1 MNIELTPHLPQT
13 HTKKILKK
21 AANDKDAA
29 CLVVLVDDKK
39 NILAAKHLADYQTRI
54 EQLIEVSHFT
64 GKACETV
71 ADYALAGD
79 KKTAKENPVQLLLVG
94 VGCQN
99 KLNQTVLQK
108 IAQTIYKSTQKRVT
122 SITVALGDAL
132 EADEFG
138 QFALNLL
145 AASYRFEKYK
155 SEQSTPVLTD
165 IYLLADHALQAN
177 LDFAESVF
185 AGQSLTRDVANEP
198 GNICFPAFMAEQAQ
212 ALAKNYP
219 DLLKVTVLGE
229 AEMAALG
236 MGCFLSVSQGSTK
249 EGQLVIMEY
258 QGKSKFSADTSA
270 PFAKTDTK
278 SNTKATTN
286 AAKVT
291 SGLKAITDKL
301 PLKGAGKKADTANNT
316 DTNTVNADAPIVL
329 VGKGVTFDSGGISI
343 KPGAAMD
350 EMKFDM
356 GGAASVLGTIKA
368 LCESRLPINV
378 VGALACAENMPSGDA
393 TRPGDIVKAMNGK
406 SVEILNTDAEGRLVL
421 CDTLCYVQRYNPAA
435 IIDVATLTG
444 ACVVALG
451 HVRSA
456 VFSNDEDVLFA
467 LENASAQSGDL
478 IWHMP
483 LDDAYQPQID
493 SPIADI
499 QNIGG
504 KAAGAV
510 TAACF
515 LARFIEDGQAWAHL
529 DIAGTAWNSGADKA
543 ATGRP
548 VPLFMQ
554 YLKNSANMG

>member
-1 MNIELTPHLPQT
+1 MNIKLSQHLPKT
-13 HTKKILKK
+13 HTQKILKK
-21 AANDKDAA
+21 EAKSKDDA

-39 NILAAKHLADYQTRI
+39 NILAESVLTEYTARI
-54 EQLIEVSHFT
+54 EQLIEVSHFKGT
-64 GKACETV
+64 TCETV

-79 KKTAKENPVQLLLVG
+79 KKTTKQNPVQLLLVG
-94 VGCQN
+94 VGN
-99 KLNQTVLQK
+99 TDKFNNTVLQK
-108 IAQTIYKSTQKRVT
+108 IANTIYSSTQKRVS

-132 EADEFG
+132 EENHFG

-145 AASYRFEKYK
+145 AASYRFDKYK
-155 SEQSTPVLTD
+155 SEQASPVLTD
-165 IYLLADHALQAN
+165 VYLLADESLQPALA
-177 LDFAESVF
+177 FAQSVF

-198 GNICFPAFMAEQAQ
+198 GNICFPAYMAEQAQ
-212 ALAKNYP
+212 ELAKTYP
-219 DLLKVTVLGE
+219 DLLTVKVLGE
-229 AEMAALG
+229 DEMSALG
-236 MGCFLSVSQGSTK
+236 MHCFLAVAQGSTK
-249 EGQLVIMEY
+249 EGKLVLMEY
-258 QGKSKFSADTSA
+258 RGKSEFSSNAGTTEQTTS
-270 PFAKTDTK
+270 
-278 SNTKATTN
+278 N
-286 AAKVT
+286 AKV
-291 SGLKAITDKL
+291 SGLKALADKL
-301 PLKGAGKKADTANNT
+301 PTKKSAKNASKNSNDDAQAAD
-316 DTNTVNADAPIVL
+316 DDAPIVL

-356 GGAASVLGTIKA
+356 GGSASVLGTIKA
-368 LCESRLPINV
+368 LCEARLPINV

-421 CDTLCYVQRYNPAA
+421 ADTLCYVQRYHPKA

-456 VFSNDEDVLFA
+456 VFSNDEDVLFD
-467 LENASAQSGDL
+467 LENASNLSGDL

-483 LDDAYQPQID
+483 LDDEYQAQLD
-493 SPIADI
+493 SPIADM

-504 KAAGAV
+504 KGAGAV

-515 LARFIEDGQAWAHL
+515 LSRFIEEGQAWAHL
-529 DIAGTAWNSGADKA
+529 DIAGTAWNSGKDKA

-554 YLKNSANMG
+554 YLKNSAEMA

>member
-1 MNIELTPHLPQT
+1 MNIKLTQTLPKT
-13 HTKKILKK
+13 HTQKILKK
-21 AANDKDAA
+21 EAKSKDAA
-29 CLVVLVDDKK
+29 CLVVLIDDKK
-39 NILAAKHLADYQTRI
+39 SILAEAQLSDYQSRI
-54 EQLIEVSHFT
+54 AQLMEVSHFN

-79 KKTAKENPVQLLLVG
+79 KKTTKENPVQLLLVG
-94 VGCQN
+94 VGN
-99 KLNQTVLQK
+99 LDKLGHSVLQK
-108 IAQTIYKSTQKRVT
+108 IANTIYQSTQKRVD

-132 EADEFG
+132 EENHFS

-145 AASYRFEKYK
+145 AASYRFDKYK
-155 SEQSTPVLTD
+155 SEQNTPVLTD
-165 IYLLADHALQAN
+165 IYLLADESLEAALT
-177 LDFAESVF
+177 FAEAVF

-198 GNICFPAFMAEQAQ
+198 GNICFPAYMAEQAE
-212 ALAKNYP
+212 ALAKAYP

-229 AEMAALG
+229 DEMSALG
-236 MGCFLSVSQGSTK
+236 MNCFLAVAQGSAK
-249 EGQLVIMEY
+249 EGKLVLLEY
-258 QGKSKFSADTSA
+258 RGKSNFSAKAGASKIA
-270 PFAKTDTK
+270 NSGAKVTGGLKALADK
-278 SNTKATTN
+278 LPTKATS
-286 AAKVT
+286 KK
-291 SGLKAITDKL
+291 SDKNSDV
-301 PLKGAGKKADTANNT
+301 K
-316 DTNTVNADAPIVL
+316 TVNDDAPIVL

-356 GGAASVLGTIKA
+356 GGSASVLGTIKA
-368 LCESRLPINV
+368 LCEARLPINV

-421 CDTLCYVQRYNPAA
+421 ADTLCYVQRYNPKA

-456 VFSNDEDVLFA
+456 VFSNDEDVLFE
-467 LENASAQSGDL
+467 LENASHLSGDL

-483 LDDAYQPQID
+483 LDDEYQAQLD
-493 SPIADI
+493 SPIADM

-504 KAAGAV
+504 KGGGAI

-515 LARFIEDGQAWAHL
+515 LSRFVEEGQAWAHL
-529 DIAGTAWNSGADKA
+529 DIAGTAWNSGKDKA

-554 YLKNSANMG
+554 YLKNSANNA

>member
-1 MNIELTPHLPQT
+1 MNIKLTQTLPKT
-13 HTKKILKK
+13 HTQKILKK
-21 AANDKDAA
+21 EAKSKDAA
-29 CLVVLVDDKK
+29 CLVVLIDDKK
-39 NILAAKHLADYQTRI
+39 NILAEAQLSDYQSRI
-54 EQLIEVSHFT
+54 AQLMEVSHFN

-79 KKTAKENPVQLLLVG
+79 KKTTKENPVQLLLVG
-94 VGCQN
+94 VGN
-99 KLNQTVLQK
+99 LDKLGHSVLQK
-108 IAQTIYKSTQKRVT
+108 IANTIYQSTQKRVD

-132 EADEFG
+132 EENHFS

-145 AASYRFEKYK
+145 AASYRFDKYK

-165 IYLLADHALQAN
+165 IYLLADELLEAALT
-177 LDFAESVF
+177 FAEAVF

-198 GNICFPAFMAEQAQ
+198 GNICFPAYMAEQAE
-212 ALAKNYP
+212 ALAKAYP

-229 AEMAALG
+229 DEMSALG
-236 MGCFLSVSQGSTK
+236 MNCFLAVAQGSAK
-249 EGQLVIMEY
+249 EGKLVLLEY
-258 QGKSKFSADTSA
+258 RGKSNFSAKVGASKIA
-270 PFAKTDTK
+270 N
-278 SNTKATTN
+278 SG
-286 AAKVT
+286 AKVT
-291 SGLKAITDKL
+291 GGLKALADKL
-301 PLKGAGKKADTANNT
+301 PTKAASKKSDKNS
-316 DTNTVNADAPIVL
+316 DVKTVNDDAPIVL

-356 GGAASVLGTIKA
+356 GGSASVLGTIKA
-368 LCESRLPINV
+368 LCEARLPINV

-421 CDTLCYVQRYNPAA
+421 ADTLCYVQRYQPKA

-456 VFSNDEDVLFA
+456 VFSNDEDVLFE
-467 LENASAQSGDL
+467 LENASHLSGDL

-483 LDDAYQPQID
+483 LDDEYQTQLD
-493 SPIADI
+493 SPIADM

-504 KAAGAV
+504 KGGGAI

-515 LARFIEDGQAWAHL
+515 LSRFVEEGQAWAHL
-529 DIAGTAWNSGADKA
+529 DIAGTAWNSGKDKA

-554 YLKNSANMG
+554 YLKNSANNA

>member
-1 MNIELTPHLPQT
+1 MNIKLTQTLPKT
-13 HTKKILKK
+13 HTQKILKK
-21 AANDKDAA
+21 EAKSKDAA
-29 CLVVLVDDKK
+29 CLVVLIDDKK
-39 NILAAKHLADYQTRI
+39 NILAEAQLSDYQSRI
-54 EQLIEVSHFT
+54 EQLIEVSHFN

-79 KKTAKENPVQLLLVG
+79 KKTTKQNPVQLLLVG
-94 VGCQN
+94 VGN
-99 KLNQTVLQK
+99 LDKLGHSGLQK
-108 IAQTIYKSTQKRVT
+108 IANTIYQSTQKRVD

-132 EADEFG
+132 EENHFS

-145 AASYRFEKYK
+145 AASYRFDKYK

-165 IYLLADHALQAN
+165 IYLLADKSLEAALT
-177 LDFAESVF
+177 FAEAVF

-198 GNICFPAFMAEQAQ
+198 GNICFPAYMAEQAE
-212 ALAKNYP
+212 ALAKAYP

-229 AEMAALG
+229 DEMSALG
-236 MGCFLSVSQGSTK
+236 MNCFLAVAQGSAK
-249 EGQLVIMEY
+249 EGKLVLLEY
-258 QGKSKFSADTSA
+258 RGKSNFSA
-270 PFAKTDTK
+270 
-278 SNTKATTN
+278 KAGASKIAN
-286 AAKVT
+286 SGAKVT
-291 SGLKAITDKL
+291 GGLKALADKL
-301 PLKGAGKKADTANNT
+301 PTKAGSKKSDKNS
-316 DTNTVNADAPIVL
+316 DVKTVNNDAPIVL

-356 GGAASVLGTIKA
+356 GGSASVLGTIKA
-368 LCESRLPINV
+368 LCEARLPINV
-378 VGALACAENMPSGDA
+378 VGALACAENMPSGEA

-421 CDTLCYVQRYNPAA
+421 ADTLCYVQRYNPKA

-456 VFSNDEDVLFA
+456 VFSNDEDVLFE
-467 LENASAQSGDL
+467 LENASHLSGDL

-483 LDDAYQPQID
+483 LDDEYQTQLD
-493 SPIADI
+493 SPIADM

-504 KAAGAV
+504 KGGGAI

-515 LARFIEDGQAWAHL
+515 LSRFVEEGQAWAHL
-529 DIAGTAWNSGADKA
+529 DIAGTAWNSGQDKA

-554 YLKNSANMG
+554 YLKNSANNA

>member
-1 MNIELTPHLPQT
+1 MNIKLTQQLPKT
-13 HTKKILKK
+13 HTQKILKK
-21 AANDKDAA
+21 EAKDKDSA

-39 NILAAKHLADYQTRI
+39 NILAQSALTDYQERI
-54 EQLIEVSHFT
+54 EQLIDVSHFT

-71 ADYALAGD
+71 ADYALATD
-79 KKTAKENPVQLLLVG
+79 KKTAKQNPIQLLLVG
-94 VGCQN
+94 VGTIA
-99 KLNQTVLQK
+99 KLNNATLQK
-108 IAQTIYKSTQKRVT
+108 IAKTIYGATNKRVS
-122 SITVALGDAL
+122 SITVALEDSL
-132 EADEFG
+132 EENEFG
-138 QFALNLL
+138 QLTLNLL
-145 AASYRFEKYK
+145 AATYRFNKYK
-155 SEQSTPVLTD
+155 SEKTTPVLTD
-165 IYLLADHALQAN
+165 IYLLADDSLQPA
-177 LDFAESVF
+177 LDFAQSVF

-198 GNICFPAFMAEQAQ
+198 GNICFPAYMAEQAQ
-212 ALAKNYP
+212 ELAKAHS
-219 DLLKVTVLGE
+219 DVLKVTVLGE
-229 AEMAALG
+229 KELAALG
-236 MGCFLSVSQGSTK
+236 MNCFLSVSQGSVK

-258 QGKSKFSADTSA
+258 QGKSPFSAKRLS
-270 PFAKTDTK
+270 
-278 SNTKATTN
+278 
-286 AAKVT
+286 AAKVANSAAKMT
-291 SGLKAITDKL
+291 DGLKAIADKL
-301 PLKGAGKKADTANNT
+301 PLKGAGKKAKAIDQAAQ
-316 DTNTVNADAPIVL
+316 TVNNDAPIVL

-356 GGAASVLGTIKA
+356 GGAASVLGTLKA

-378 VGALACAENMPSGDA
+378 VGALACAENMPSGEA
-393 TRPGDIVKAMNGK
+393 TRPGDIIKAMNGK

-421 CDTLCYVQRYNPAA
+421 CDTLCYVQQYYQPQA

-467 LENASAQSGDL
+467 LENASNQSGDL

-483 LDDAYQPQID
+483 LDDEYQSLID

-504 KAAGAV
+504 KGAGAV

-515 LARFIEDGQAWAHL
+515 LSRFIEEGQAWAHL
-529 DIAGTAWNSGADKA
+529 DIAGTAWISGSDKA

-554 YLKNSANMG
+554 YLKNASVA

>member
-1 MNIELTPHLPQT
+1 MNIKLTQTLPKT
-13 HTKKILKK
+13 HTQKILKK
-21 AANDKDAA
+21 EAKSKDAA
-29 CLVVLVDDKK
+29 CLVVLIDDKK
-39 NILAAKHLADYQTRI
+39 NILAEAQLSDYQSRI
-54 EQLIEVSHFT
+54 AQLMEVSHFN

-79 KKTAKENPVQLLLVG
+79 KKTTKENPVQLLLVG
-94 VGCQN
+94 VGN
-99 KLNQTVLQK
+99 LDKLGHSVLQK
-108 IAQTIYKSTQKRVT
+108 IANTIYQSTQKRVD

-132 EADEFG
+132 EENHFS

-145 AASYRFEKYK
+145 AASYRFDKYK

-165 IYLLADHALQAN
+165 IYLLADESLEAALT
-177 LDFAESVF
+177 FAEAVF

-198 GNICFPAFMAEQAQ
+198 GNICFPAYMAEQAE
-212 ALAKNYP
+212 ALAKAYP

-229 AEMAALG
+229 DEMSALG
-236 MGCFLSVSQGSTK
+236 MNCFLAVAQGSAK
-249 EGQLVIMEY
+249 EGKLVLLEY
-258 QGKSKFSADTSA
+258 RGKSNFSAKDSA
-270 PFAKTDTK
+270 SKIAN
-278 SNTKATTN
+278 SG
-286 AAKVT
+286 AKVT
-291 SGLKAITDKL
+291 GGLKALADKL
-301 PLKGAGKKADTANNT
+301 PTKAASKKSDKNSDAK
-316 DTNTVNADAPIVL
+316 TVNDDAPIVL

-356 GGAASVLGTIKA
+356 GGSASVLGTIKA
-368 LCESRLPINV
+368 LCEARLPINV

-421 CDTLCYVQRYNPAA
+421 ADTLCYVQRYQPKA

-456 VFSNDEDVLFA
+456 VFSNDEDVLFE
-467 LENASAQSGDL
+467 LENASHLSGDL

-483 LDDAYQPQID
+483 LDDEYQAQLD
-493 SPIADI
+493 SPIADM
-499 QNIGG
+499 QNIGSKG
-504 KAAGAV
+504 GGAI

-515 LARFIEDGQAWAHL
+515 LSRFVEEGQAWAHL
-529 DIAGTAWNSGADKA
+529 DIAGTAWNSGQDKA

-554 YLKNSANMG
+554 YLKNSANNA

>member
-1 MNIELTPHLPQT
+1 MNIKLTQQLPKT
-13 HTKKILKK
+13 HTQKILKK
-21 AANDKDAA
+21 EAKDKDSA

-39 NILAAKHLADYQTRI
+39 NILAQSALTDYQERI
-54 EQLIEVSHFT
+54 EQLIDVSHFT

-71 ADYALAGD
+71 ADYALATD
-79 KKTAKENPVQLLLVG
+79 KKTAKQNPIQLLLVG
-94 VGCQN
+94 VGTIA
-99 KLNQTVLQK
+99 KLNNATLQK
-108 IAQTIYKSTQKRVT
+108 IAKTIYGATNKRVS
-122 SITVALGDAL
+122 SITVALEDSL
-132 EADEFG
+132 EENEFG
-138 QFALNLL
+138 QFTLNLL
-145 AASYRFEKYK
+145 AATYRFNKYK
-155 SEQSTPVLTD
+155 SEKTTPVLTD
-165 IYLLADHALQAN
+165 IYLLADDSLQPA
-177 LDFAESVF
+177 LDFAQSVF

-198 GNICFPAFMAEQAQ
+198 GNICFPAYMAEQAQ
-212 ALAKNYP
+212 ELAKAHS
-219 DLLKVTVLGE
+219 DVLKVTVLGGKE
-229 AEMAALG
+229 LAALG
-236 MGCFLSVSQGSTK
+236 MNCFLSVSQGSVK

-258 QGKSKFSADTSA
+258 QGKSPFSAKRLS
-270 PFAKTDTK
+270 
-278 SNTKATTN
+278 
-286 AAKVT
+286 AAKVANSAAKMT
-291 SGLKAITDKL
+291 DGLKAIADKL
-301 PLKGAGKKADTANNT
+301 PLKGAGKKAKAIDQAAQ
-316 DTNTVNADAPIVL
+316 TVNNDAPIVL

-356 GGAASVLGTIKA
+356 GGAASVLGTLKA

-378 VGALACAENMPSGDA
+378 VGALACAENMPSGEA
-393 TRPGDIVKAMNGK
+393 TRPGDIIKAMNGK

-421 CDTLCYVQRYNPAA
+421 CDTLCYVQQYYQPQA

-467 LENASAQSGDL
+467 LENASNQSGDL

-483 LDDAYQPQID
+483 LDDEYQSLLD

-504 KAAGAV
+504 KGAGAV

-515 LARFIEDGQAWAHL
+515 LSRFIEEGQAWAHL
-529 DIAGTAWNSGADKA
+529 DIAGTAWISGSDKA

-554 YLKNSANMG
+554 YLKNASVA

>member
-1 MNIELTPHLPQT
+1 MNIKLTQTLPKT
-13 HTKKILKK
+13 HTQKILKK
-21 AANDKDAA
+21 EAKSKDAA
-29 CLVVLVDDKK
+29 CLVVLIDDKK
-39 NILAAKHLADYQTRI
+39 NILAEAQLSDYQSRI
-54 EQLIEVSHFT
+54 AQLMEVSHFN

-79 KKTAKENPVQLLLVG
+79 KKTTKENPVQLLLVG
-94 VGCQN
+94 VGN
-99 KLNQTVLQK
+99 LDKLGHSVLQK
-108 IAQTIYKSTQKRVT
+108 IANTIYQSTQKRVD

-132 EADEFG
+132 EENHFS

-145 AASYRFEKYK
+145 AASYRFDKYK

-165 IYLLADHALQAN
+165 IYLLADQSLQAA
-177 LDFAESVF
+177 LDFAQAVF

-198 GNICFPAFMAEQAQ
+198 GNICFPAYMAEQAE
-212 ALAKNYP
+212 ALAKAYP

-229 AEMAALG
+229 DEMSALG
-236 MGCFLSVSQGSTK
+236 MNCFLAVAQGSAK
-249 EGQLVIMEY
+249 EGKLVLLEY
-258 QGKSKFSADTSA
+258 RGKSNFSA
-270 PFAKTDTK
+270 
-278 SNTKATTN
+278 KAGASKIAN
-286 AAKVT
+286 SGAKVT
-291 SGLKAITDKL
+291 GGLKALADKL
-301 PLKGAGKKADTANNT
+301 PTKAASKKSDKNS
-316 DTNTVNADAPIVL
+316 DVKTVNDDAPIVL

-356 GGAASVLGTIKA
+356 GGSASVLGTIKA
-368 LCESRLPINV
+368 LCEARLPINV

-421 CDTLCYVQRYNPAA
+421 ADTLCYVQRYNPKA

-456 VFSNDEDVLFA
+456 VFSNDEDVLFE
-467 LENASAQSGDL
+467 LENASHLSGDL

-483 LDDAYQPQID
+483 LDDEYQAQLD
-493 SPIADI
+493 SPIADM

-504 KAAGAV
+504 KGGGAI

-515 LARFIEDGQAWAHL
+515 LSRFVEEGQAWAHL
-529 DIAGTAWNSGADKA
+529 DIAGTAWSSGKDKA

-554 YLKNSANMG
+554 YLKNSANNA

>member
-1 MNIELTPHLPQT
+1 MNIKLSQHLPKT
-13 HTKKILKK
+13 HTQKILKK
-21 AANDKDAA
+21 EAKSKDDA

-39 NILAAKHLADYQTRI
+39 NILAKSVLTEYTTRI
-54 EQLIEVSHFT
+54 EQLIEVSHFKGT
-64 GKACETV
+64 TCETV

-79 KKTAKENPVQLLLVG
+79 KKTTKQNPVQLLLVG
-94 VGCQN
+94 VGN
-99 KLNQTVLQK
+99 TDKFNNTVLQK
-108 IAQTIYKSTQKRVT
+108 IANTIYSSTQKRVS

-132 EADEFG
+132 EENHFG

-145 AASYRFEKYK
+145 AASYRFDKYK
-155 SEQSTPVLTD
+155 SEQATPVLTD
-165 IYLLADHALQAN
+165 VYLLADESLQPALA
-177 LDFAESVF
+177 FAQSVF

-198 GNICFPAFMAEQAQ
+198 GNICFPAYMAEQAQ
-212 ALAKNYP
+212 ELAKTYP
-219 DLLKVTVLGE
+219 DLLTVKVLGE
-229 AEMAALG
+229 DEMSALG
-236 MGCFLSVSQGSTK
+236 MHCFLAVAQGSTK
-249 EGQLVIMEY
+249 EGKLVLMEY
-258 QGKSKFSADTSA
+258 RGKSEFS
-270 PFAKTDTK
+270 
-278 SNTKATTN
+278 SNTGTTAQTTSN
-286 AAKVT
+286 AKV
-291 SGLKAITDKL
+291 SGLKALADKL
-301 PLKGAGKKADTANNT
+301 PTKKSAKNASKNSNDNAQA
-316 DTNTVNADAPIVL
+316 TNDDAPIVL

-356 GGAASVLGTIKA
+356 GGSASVLGTIKA
-368 LCESRLPINV
+368 LCEARLPINV

-421 CDTLCYVQRYNPAA
+421 ADTLCYVQRYQPKA

-456 VFSNDEDVLFA
+456 VFSNDEDVLFD
-467 LENASAQSGDL
+467 LENASNLSGDL

-483 LDDAYQPQID
+483 LDDEYQAQLD
-493 SPIADI
+493 SPIADM

-504 KAAGAV
+504 KGAGAV

-515 LARFIEDGQAWAHL
+515 LSRFIEEGQAWAHL
-529 DIAGTAWNSGADKA
+529 DIAGTAWNSGKDKA

-554 YLKNSANMG
+554 YLKNSVEMA

>member
-1 MNIELTPHLPQT
+1 MNIKLTQTLPKT
-13 HTKKILKK
+13 HTQKILKK
-21 AANDKDAA
+21 EAKSKDAA
-29 CLVVLVDDKK
+29 CLVVLIDDKK
-39 NILAAKHLADYQTRI
+39 NILAEAQLSDYQSRI
-54 EQLIEVSHFT
+54 AQLMEVSHFN

-79 KKTAKENPVQLLLVG
+79 KKTTKENPVQLLLVG
-94 VGCQN
+94 VGN
-99 KLNQTVLQK
+99 LDKLGHSGLQK
-108 IAQTIYKSTQKRVT
+108 IANTIYQSTQKRVN

-132 EADEFG
+132 EENHFS

-145 AASYRFEKYK
+145 AASYRFDKYK

-165 IYLLADHALQAN
+165 IYLLADQSLQAA
-177 LDFAESVF
+177 LDFAQAVF

-198 GNICFPAFMAEQAQ
+198 GNICFPAYMAEQAE
-212 ALAKNYP
+212 ALAKAYP

-229 AEMAALG
+229 DEMSALG
-236 MGCFLSVSQGSTK
+236 MNCFLAVAQGSAK
-249 EGQLVIMEY
+249 EGKLVLLEY
-258 QGKSKFSADTSA
+258 RGKSNFSAKVGASKIA
-270 PFAKTDTK
+270 N
-278 SNTKATTN
+278 SG
-286 AAKVT
+286 AKVT
-291 SGLKAITDKL
+291 GGLKALADKL
-301 PLKGAGKKADTANNT
+301 PTKAASKKSDKNS
-316 DTNTVNADAPIVL
+316 DVKTVNDDAPIVL

-356 GGAASVLGTIKA
+356 GGSASVLGTIKA
-368 LCESRLPINV
+368 LCEARLPINV

-421 CDTLCYVQRYNPAA
+421 ADTLCYVQRYQPKA

-456 VFSNDEDVLFA
+456 VFSNDEDVLFE
-467 LENASAQSGDL
+467 LENASHLSGDL

-483 LDDAYQPQID
+483 LDDEYQAQLD
-493 SPIADI
+493 SPIADM

-504 KAAGAV
+504 KGGGAI

-515 LARFIEDGQAWAHL
+515 LSRFVEEGQAWAHL
-529 DIAGTAWNSGADKA
+529 DIAGTAWNSGKDKA

-554 YLKNSANMG
+554 YLKNSANNA

>member
-1 MNIELTPHLPQT
+1 MNIKLTQTLPKT
-13 HTKKILKK
+13 HTQKILKK
-21 AANDKDAA
+21 EAKSKDAA
-29 CLVVLVDDKK
+29 CLVVLIDDKK
-39 NILAAKHLADYQTRI
+39 SILAEAQLSDYQSRI
-54 EQLIEVSHFT
+54 AQLMEVSHFN

-79 KKTAKENPVQLLLVG
+79 KKTTKENPVQLLLVG
-94 VGCQN
+94 VGN
-99 KLNQTVLQK
+99 LDKLGHSGLQK
-108 IAQTIYKSTQKRVT
+108 IANTIYQSTQKRVN

-132 EADEFG
+132 EENHFS

-145 AASYRFEKYK
+145 AASYRFDKYK

-165 IYLLADHALQAN
+165 IYLLADQSLQAA
-177 LDFAESVF
+177 LDFAQAVF

-198 GNICFPAFMAEQAQ
+198 GNICFPAYMAEQAE
-212 ALAKNYP
+212 ALAKAYP

-229 AEMAALG
+229 DEMSALG
-236 MGCFLSVSQGSTK
+236 MNCFLAVAQGSAK
-249 EGQLVIMEY
+249 EGKLVLLEY
-258 QGKSKFSADTSA
+258 RGKSNFSA
-270 PFAKTDTK
+270 
-278 SNTKATTN
+278 KAGASKIAN
-286 AAKVT
+286 SGAKVT
-291 SGLKAITDKL
+291 GGLKALADKL
-301 PLKGAGKKADTANNT
+301 PTKAASKKSDKNS
-316 DTNTVNADAPIVL
+316 DVKTVNDDAPIVL

-356 GGAASVLGTIKA
+356 GGSASVLGTIKA
-368 LCESRLPINV
+368 LCEARLPINV

-421 CDTLCYVQRYNPAA
+421 ADTLCYVQRYNPKA

-456 VFSNDEDVLFA
+456 VFSNDEDVLFE
-467 LENASAQSGDL
+467 LENASHLSGDL

-483 LDDAYQPQID
+483 LDDEYQAQLD
-493 SPIADI
+493 SPIADM

-504 KAAGAV
+504 KGGGAI

-515 LARFIEDGQAWAHL
+515 LSRFVEEGQAWAHL
-529 DIAGTAWNSGADKA
+529 DIAGTAWNSGKDKA

-554 YLKNSANMG
+554 YLKNSANNA

>member
-1 MNIELTPHLPQT
+1 MNIKLTERLPKT

-21 AANDKDAA
+21 EATDKDSA

-39 NILAAKHLADYQTRI
+39 NILAASALSDYQERI

-79 KKTAKENPVQLLLVG
+79 KKTTKQNPLQLLLVG
-94 VGCQN
+94 VGSVD
-99 KLNQTVLQK
+99 KLNNTVLQK
-108 IAQTIYKSTQKRVT
+108 IAKTIYQSTQKRVT
-122 SITVALGDAL
+122 SITVALDDAL
-132 EADEFG
+132 EENEFG

-145 AASYRFEKYK
+145 AATYRFDKYK
-155 SEQSTPVLTD
+155 SEQTTPVLTE
-165 IYLLADHALQAN
+165 IYLLADKTLQPA

-198 GNICFPAFMAEQAQ
+198 GNICFPAYMAEQAK
-212 ALAKNYP
+212 ALASKYS
-219 DLLKVTVLGE
+219 DVLKVTVLGE
-229 AEMAALG
+229 KEMEALG
-236 MGCFLSVSQGSTK
+236 MGCFLAVSQGSVK

-258 QGKSKFSADTSA
+258 QGQSKFSAKAGTKKVTTS
-270 PFAKTDTK
+270 
-278 SNTKATTN
+278 STKAS
-286 AAKVT
+286 
-291 SGLKAITDKL
+291 SGLKALTDKL
-301 PLKGAGKKADTANNT
+301 PLTGSSKKVDKNAQ
-316 DTNTVNADAPIVL
+316 TVSDDAPIVL

-356 GGAASVLGTIKA
+356 GGSAAVLGTIKA
-368 LCESRLPINV
+368 LCEARLPINV

-406 SVEILNTDAEGRLVL
+406 SVEVLNTDAEGRLVL
-421 CDTLCYVQRYNPAA
+421 CDTLCYVQQHYQPKA

-467 LENASAQSGDL
+467 LENASNQSGDL
-478 IWHMP
+478 VWHMP
-483 LDDAYQPQID
+483 MDDAYQSQLD
-493 SPIADI
+493 SPIADM

-504 KAAGAV
+504 KSAGAV

-515 LARFIEDGQAWAHL
+515 LSRFVEDGQAWAHL
-529 DIAGTAWNSGADKA
+529 DIAGTAWNSGSDKA

-554 YLKNSANMG
+554 YLKNSIDAA

>member
-1 MNIELTPHLPQT
+1 MNIKLTQTLPKT
-13 HTKKILKK
+13 HTQKILKK
-21 AANDKDAA
+21 EAKSKDAA
-29 CLVVLVDDKK
+29 CLVVLIDDKK
-39 NILAAKHLADYQTRI
+39 NILAEAQLSDYQSRI
-54 EQLIEVSHFT
+54 AQLMEVSHFN

-79 KKTAKENPVQLLLVG
+79 KKTTKENPVQLLLVG
-94 VGCQN
+94 VGN
-99 KLNQTVLQK
+99 LDKLGHSVLQK
-108 IAQTIYKSTQKRVT
+108 IANTIYQSTQKRVD

-132 EADEFG
+132 EENHFS

-145 AASYRFEKYK
+145 AASYRFDKYK

-165 IYLLADHALQAN
+165 IYLLADESLEAALTFAQA
-177 LDFAESVF
+177 VF

-198 GNICFPAFMAEQAQ
+198 GNICFPAYMAEQAE
-212 ALAKNYP
+212 ALAKAYP

-229 AEMAALG
+229 DEMSALG
-236 MGCFLSVSQGSTK
+236 MNCFLAVAQGSAK
-249 EGQLVIMEY
+249 EGKLVLLEY
-258 QGKSKFSADTSA
+258 RGKSNFSAKVGASKIA
-270 PFAKTDTK
+270 NSGAKVTGGLKALADK
-278 SNTKATTN
+278 LPTKATS
-286 AAKVT
+286 KK
-291 SGLKAITDKL
+291 SDKNSDV
-301 PLKGAGKKADTANNT
+301 K
-316 DTNTVNADAPIVL
+316 TVNDDAPIVL

-356 GGAASVLGTIKA
+356 GGSASVLGTIKA
-368 LCESRLPINV
+368 LCEARLPINV

-421 CDTLCYVQRYNPAA
+421 ADTLCYVQRYQPKA

-456 VFSNDEDVLFA
+456 VFSNDEDVLFE
-467 LENASAQSGDL
+467 LENASHLSGDL

-483 LDDAYQPQID
+483 LDDEYQAQLD
-493 SPIADI
+493 SPIADM

-504 KAAGAV
+504 KGGGAI

-515 LARFIEDGQAWAHL
+515 LSRFVEEGQAWAHL
-529 DIAGTAWNSGADKA
+529 DIAGTAWNSGKDKA

-554 YLKNSANMG
+554 YLKNSANNA

>member
-1 MNIELTPHLPQT
+1 MNIKLTQTLPKT
-13 HTKKILKK
+13 HTQKILKK
-21 AANDKDAA
+21 EAKSKDAA
-29 CLVVLVDDKK
+29 CLVVLIDDKK
-39 NILAAKHLADYQTRI
+39 SILAEAQLSDYQSRI
-54 EQLIEVSHFT
+54 AQLMEVSHFN

-79 KKTAKENPVQLLLVG
+79 KKTTKENPVQLLLVG
-94 VGCQN
+94 VGN
-99 KLNQTVLQK
+99 LDKLGHSGLQK
-108 IAQTIYKSTQKRVT
+108 IANTIYQSTQKRVD

-132 EADEFG
+132 EENHFS

-145 AASYRFEKYK
+145 AASYRFDKYK
-155 SEQSTPVLTD
+155 SEQNTPVLTD
-165 IYLLADHALQAN
+165 IYLLADESLEAALT
-177 LDFAESVF
+177 FAEAVF

-198 GNICFPAFMAEQAQ
+198 GNICFPAYMAEQAE
-212 ALAKNYP
+212 ALAKAYP

-229 AEMAALG
+229 DEMSALG
-236 MGCFLSVSQGSTK
+236 MNCFLAVAQGSAK
-249 EGQLVIMEY
+249 EGKLVLLEY
-258 QGKSKFSADTSA
+258 RGKSNFSA
-270 PFAKTDTK
+270 
-278 SNTKATTN
+278 KAGASKIAN
-286 AAKVT
+286 SGAKVT
-291 SGLKAITDKL
+291 GGLKALADKL
-301 PLKGAGKKADTANNT
+301 PTKAASKKSDKNS
-316 DTNTVNADAPIVL
+316 DVKTVNDDAPIVL

-356 GGAASVLGTIKA
+356 GGSASVLGTIKA
-368 LCESRLPINV
+368 LCEARLPINV

-421 CDTLCYVQRYNPAA
+421 ADTLCYVQRYNPKA

-456 VFSNDEDVLFA
+456 VFSNDEDVLFE
-467 LENASAQSGDL
+467 LENASHLSGDL

-483 LDDAYQPQID
+483 LDDEYQTQLD
-493 SPIADI
+493 SPIADM

-504 KAAGAV
+504 KGGGAI

-515 LARFIEDGQAWAHL
+515 LSRFVEEGQAWAHL
-529 DIAGTAWNSGADKA
+529 DIAGTAWNSGKDKA

-554 YLKNSANMG
+554 YLKNSANNA

>member
-1 MNIELTPHLPQT
+1 MNIKLSQHLPKT
-13 HTKKILKK
+13 HTQKILKK
-21 AANDKDAA
+21 EAKSKDEA

-39 NILAAKHLADYQTRI
+39 NILAESVLADYSARI
-54 EQLIEVSHFT
+54 EQLIEVSHFN
-64 GKACETV
+64 GKVGETV
-71 ADYALAGD
+71 IDYALAGD
-79 KKTAKENPVQLLLVG
+79 KKTTKQNPVQLLLVG
-94 VGCQN
+94 VGN
-99 KLNQTVLQK
+99 VDKLNNTILQK
-108 IAQTIYKSTQKRVT
+108 ITKTIYSSTQKRVA

-132 EADEFG
+132 EENQFG

-145 AASYRFEKYK
+145 AATYRFDKYK
-155 SEQSTPVLTD
+155 SEKNIPELTD
-165 IYLLADHALQAN
+165 IYLVADESLQPA
-177 LDFAESVF
+177 LDFAQSVF

-198 GNICFPAFMAEQAQ
+198 GNICFPAYMAEQAE
-212 ALAKNYP
+212 ALAKTYP

-229 AEMAALG
+229 EEMSALG
-236 MGCFLSVSQGSTK
+236 MGCFLAVAQGSAK
-249 EGQLVIMEY
+249 EGKLVIMEY
-258 QGKSKFSADTSA
+258 YGKSKFSANTG
-270 PFAKTDTK
+270 K
-278 SNTKATTN
+278 STLSS
-286 AAKVT
+286 AKVT
-291 SGLKAITDKL
+291 GGLKALADKL
-301 PLKGAGKKADTANNT
+301 PTKAANKKAAKNNDDMQAAN
-316 DTNTVNADAPIVL
+316 DDAPIVL

-356 GGAASVLGTIKA
+356 GGSASVLGTIKA
-368 LCESRLPINV
+368 LCEARLPINV

-421 CDTLCYVQRYNPAA
+421 ADTLCYVQRYQPKA

-456 VFSNDEDVLFA
+456 VFSNDEDVLFD
-467 LENASAQSGDL
+467 LENASNLSGDL

-483 LDDAYQPQID
+483 LDDEYQSLID
-493 SPIADI
+493 SPIADM

-504 KAAGAV
+504 KGAGAV

-515 LARFIEDGQAWAHL
+515 LSRFVEEGQAWAHL
-529 DIAGTAWNSGADKA
+529 DIAGTAWNSGKDKA

-554 YLKNSANMG
+554 YLKNSANMV

>member
-1 MNIELTPHLPQT
+1 MNINLTQQLPAT
-13 HTKKILKK
+13 HTQKILKK
-21 AANDKDAA
+21 EANNKDAA
-29 CLVVLVDDKK
+29 CLVVLVDDNK
-39 NILAAKHLADYQTRI
+39 NILAATALTEYQARI

-79 KKTAKENPVQLLLVG
+79 KKTTKQNPVQLLLVG
-94 VGCQN
+94 VGN
-99 KLNQTVLQK
+99 LDKLNHATLQK
-108 IAQTIYKSTQKRVT
+108 IATTIYQSTQKRIT
-122 SITVALGDAL
+122 SITIAVGDTL
-132 EADEFG
+132 EEDEFC

-155 SEQSTPVLTD
+155 SVQATPVLTD
-165 IYLLADHALQAN
+165 IYLLADAALQSN
-177 LDFAESVF
+177 LEFAQSVF

-198 GNICFPAFMAEQAQ
+198 GNICFPAYMAEQAQ
-212 ALAKNYP
+212 ALAKTYP

-229 AEMAALG
+229 KEMATLG

-249 EGQLVIMEY
+249 EGQLVILEY
-258 QGKSKFSADTSA
+258 HGKSTFSATVGTQAEKQSGVQ
-270 PFAKTDTK
+270 KTTQ
-278 SNTKATTN
+278 

-301 PLKGAGKKADTANNT
+301 PLKGTGKKSVNSNDADVQVAQDN
-316 DTNTVNADAPIVL
+316 APIVL

-356 GGAASVLGTIKA
+356 GGAASVLGTMKA
-368 LCESRLPINV
+368 LCASRLPVNV

-421 CDTLCYVQRYNPAA
+421 ADTLCYVQRYQPKA

-529 DIAGTAWNSGADKA
+529 DIAGTAWVSGADKA

-554 YLKNSANMG
+554 YLKNSANMA

>member
-1 MNIELTPHLPQT
+1 MNIKLTQHLPKT
-13 HTKKILKK
+13 HTQKILKK
-21 AANDKDAA
+21 EAKNKDEA

-39 NILAAKHLADYQTRI
+39 NILAESALSDYQARI
-54 EQLIEVSHFT
+54 EQLIEVSHFK

-79 KKTAKENPVQLLLVG
+79 KKTTKQNPVQLLLVG
-94 VGCQN
+94 VGCCD
-99 KLNQTVLQK
+99 KLNNTVLQK
-108 IAQTIYKSTQKRVT
+108 IANTIYQSTQKRVA
-122 SITVALGDAL
+122 SITVALGDTL
-132 EADEFG
+132 EEKQFG
-138 QFALNLL
+138 QFSLNLL
-145 AASYRFEKYK
+145 AASYRFDKYK
-155 SEQSTPVLTD
+155 SEQTTPVLTD
-165 IYLLADHALQAN
+165 IYLLADKSLQPA
-177 LDFAESVF
+177 LDFAQSVF
-185 AGQSLTRDVANEP
+185 IGQNLTRDVANEP
-198 GNICFPAFMAEQAQ
+198 GNICFPAYMAEQAQ
-212 ALAKNYP
+212 DLAKAYP

-229 AEMAALG
+229 EEMSALG
-236 MGCFLSVSQGSTK
+236 MGCFLAVSQGSTK
-249 EGQLVIMEY
+249 EGQLVLLEY
-258 QGKSKFSADTSA
+258 QGKSKFSAQA
-270 PFAKTDTK
+270 ANK
-278 SNTKATTN
+278 TTN
-286 AAKVT
+286 SSAKAS
-291 SGLKAITDKL
+291 SGLKVLTDKL
-301 PLKGAGKKADTANNT
+301 PSKKSAK
-316 DTNTVNADAPIVL
+316 NAAKNSDDNAQISNDDAPIVL

-356 GGAASVLGTIKA
+356 GGSAAVLGTIKA
-368 LCESRLPINV
+368 LCEARLPINV

-421 CDTLCYVQRYNPAA
+421 ADTLCYIQRYQPKA

-456 VFSNDEDVLFA
+456 VFSNDEDVLFE
-467 LENASAQSGDL
+467 LENASEQSGDL

-483 LDDAYQPQID
+483 MDDAYQSLLD
-493 SPIADI
+493 SPIADM

-504 KAAGAV
+504 KGAGAV

-515 LARFIEDGQAWAHL
+515 LSRFVEDGQAWAHL
-529 DIAGTAWNSGADKA
+529 DIAGTAWNSGKEKA

-554 YLKNSANMG
+554 YLKNCADMA

>member
-1 MNIELTPHLPQT
+1 MNIKLSQHLPKT
-13 HTKKILKK
+13 HTQKILKK
-21 AANDKDAA
+21 EAKSKDDA

-39 NILAAKHLADYQTRI
+39 NILAESVLTEYTTRI
-54 EQLIEVSHFT
+54 EQLIEVSHFKGT
-64 GKACETV
+64 TCETV

-79 KKTAKENPVQLLLVG
+79 KKTTKQNPVQLLLVG
-94 VGCQN
+94 VGN
-99 KLNQTVLQK
+99 TDKFNNTVLQK
-108 IAQTIYKSTQKRVT
+108 IANTIYSSTQKRVS

-132 EADEFG
+132 EENHFG
-138 QFALNLL
+138 QFSLNLL
-145 AASYRFEKYK
+145 AASYRFDKYK
-155 SEQSTPVLTD
+155 SEQASPVLTD
-165 IYLLADHALQAN
+165 IYLLADESLQPALA
-177 LDFAESVF
+177 FAQSVF

-198 GNICFPAFMAEQAQ
+198 GNICFPAYMAEQAQ
-212 ALAKNYP
+212 ELAKTYP
-219 DLLKVTVLGE
+219 DLLTVKVLGE
-229 AEMAALG
+229 DEMSALG
-236 MGCFLSVSQGSTK
+236 MHCFLAVAQGSTK
-249 EGQLVIMEY
+249 EGKLVLMEY
-258 QGKSKFSADTSA
+258 RGKSEFSSNAGTTEQTTS
-270 PFAKTDTK
+270 
-278 SNTKATTN
+278 N
-286 AAKVT
+286 AKV
-291 SGLKAITDKL
+291 SGLKALADKL
-301 PLKGAGKKADTANNT
+301 PTKKSAKNASKNSNDNAQA
-316 DTNTVNADAPIVL
+316 TNDDAPIVL

-356 GGAASVLGTIKA
+356 GGSASVLGTIKA
-368 LCESRLPINV
+368 LCEARLPINV

-421 CDTLCYVQRYNPAA
+421 ADTLCYVQRYQPKA

-456 VFSNDEDVLFA
+456 VFSNDEDVLFD
-467 LENASAQSGDL
+467 LENASNLSGDL

-483 LDDAYQPQID
+483 LDDEYQAQLD
-493 SPIADI
+493 SPIADM

-504 KAAGAV
+504 KGAGAV

-515 LARFIEDGQAWAHL
+515 LSRFIEEGQAWAHL
-529 DIAGTAWNSGADKA
+529 DIAGTAWNSGKDKA

-554 YLKNSANMG
+554 YLKNSAEMA

>member
-1 MNIELTPHLPQT
+1 MNIKLSQHLPKT
-13 HTKKILKK
+13 HTQKILKK
-21 AANDKDAA
+21 EAKSKDDA

-39 NILAAKHLADYQTRI
+39 NILAESVLTEYTTRI
-54 EQLIEVSHFT
+54 EQLIEVSHFKGT
-64 GKACETV
+64 TCETV

-79 KKTAKENPVQLLLVG
+79 KKTTKQNPVQLLLVG
-94 VGCQN
+94 VGN
-99 KLNQTVLQK
+99 TDKFNNTVLQK
-108 IAQTIYKSTQKRVT
+108 IANTIYSSTQKRVS

-132 EADEFG
+132 EENHFG

-145 AASYRFEKYK
+145 AASYRFDKYK
-155 SEQSTPVLTD
+155 SEQATPVLTD
-165 IYLLADHALQAN
+165 VYLLADESLQPALA
-177 LDFAESVF
+177 FAQSVF
-185 AGQSLTRDVANEP
+185 AGQSITRDVANEP
-198 GNICFPAFMAEQAQ
+198 GNICFPAYMAEQAQ
-212 ALAKNYP
+212 ELAKTYP
-219 DLLKVTVLGE
+219 DLLTVKVLGE
-229 AEMAALG
+229 DEMSALG
-236 MGCFLSVSQGSTK
+236 MHCFLAVAQGSTK
-249 EGQLVIMEY
+249 EGKLVLMEY
-258 QGKSKFSADTSA
+258 RGKSEFSSDAGTTEQTTS
-270 PFAKTDTK
+270 
-278 SNTKATTN
+278 N
-286 AAKVT
+286 AKV
-291 SGLKAITDKL
+291 SGLKALADKL
-301 PLKGAGKKADTANNT
+301 PTKKSAKNASKNSNDNAPAAN
-316 DTNTVNADAPIVL
+316 DDAPIVL

-356 GGAASVLGTIKA
+356 GGSASVLGTIKA
-368 LCESRLPINV
+368 LCEARLPINV

-421 CDTLCYVQRYNPAA
+421 ADTLCYVQRYQPKA

-456 VFSNDEDVLFA
+456 VFSNDEDVLFD
-467 LENASAQSGDL
+467 LENASNLSGDL

-483 LDDAYQPQID
+483 LDDEYQAQID
-493 SPIADI
+493 SPIADM

-504 KAAGAV
+504 KGAGAV

-515 LARFIEDGQAWAHL
+515 LSRFIEEGQAWAHL
-529 DIAGTAWNSGADKA
+529 DIAGTAWNSGKDKA

-554 YLKNSANMG
+554 YLKNSAEMA

>member
-1 MNIELTPHLPQT
+1 MNIKLTQTLPKT
-13 HTKKILKK
+13 HTQKILKK
-21 AANDKDAA
+21 EAKSKDAA
-29 CLVVLVDDKK
+29 CLVVLIDDKK
-39 NILAAKHLADYQTRI
+39 NILAEAQLSDYQSRI
-54 EQLIEVSHFT
+54 AQLMEVSHFN

-79 KKTAKENPVQLLLVG
+79 KKTTKENPVQLLLVG
-94 VGCQN
+94 VGN
-99 KLNQTVLQK
+99 LDKLGHSVLQK
-108 IAQTIYKSTQKRVT
+108 IANTIYQSTQKRVD

-132 EADEFG
+132 EENHFS

-145 AASYRFEKYK
+145 AASYRFDKYK

-165 IYLLADHALQAN
+165 IYLLADHSLQAA
-177 LDFAESVF
+177 LDFAQAVF

-198 GNICFPAFMAEQAQ
+198 GNICFPAYMAEQAE
-212 ALAKNYP
+212 ALAKAYP
-219 DLLKVTVLGE
+219 DLLKITVLGE
-229 AEMAALG
+229 DEMSALG
-236 MGCFLSVSQGSTK
+236 MNCFLAVAQGSAK
-249 EGQLVIMEY
+249 EGKLVLLEY
-258 QGKSKFSADTSA
+258 RGKSNFSAKVGASKIA
-270 PFAKTDTK
+270 N
-278 SNTKATTN
+278 SG
-286 AAKVT
+286 AKVT
-291 SGLKAITDKL
+291 GGLKALADKL
-301 PLKGAGKKADTANNT
+301 PTKAASKKSDKNSEAK
-316 DTNTVNADAPIVL
+316 TVNDDAPIVL

-356 GGAASVLGTIKA
+356 GGSASVLGTIKA
-368 LCESRLPINV
+368 LCEARLPINV

-421 CDTLCYVQRYNPAA
+421 ADTLCYVQRYQPKA

-456 VFSNDEDVLFA
+456 VFSNDEDVLFE
-467 LENASAQSGDL
+467 LENASHLSGDL

-483 LDDAYQPQID
+483 LDDEYQAQLD
-493 SPIADI
+493 SPIADM

-504 KAAGAV
+504 KGGGAI

-515 LARFIEDGQAWAHL
+515 LSRFVEEGQAWAHL
-529 DIAGTAWNSGADKA
+529 DIAGTAWNSGKDKA

-554 YLKNSANMG
+554 YLKNSANNA

>member
-1 MNIELTPHLPQT
+1 MNIKLTTQLPKT
-13 HTKKILKK
+13 HTQKILKK
-21 AANDKDAA
+21 EAKDKDFA
-29 CLVVLVDDKK
+29 CLVVLVDDQK
-39 NILAAKHLADYQTRI
+39 NILAESALTEYSARI

-79 KKTAKENPVQLLLVG
+79 KKTTKQNPIQLLLVG
-94 VGCQN
+94 VGDVN
-99 KLNQTVLQK
+99 KLSHSRLQK
-108 IAQTIYKSTQKRVT
+108 IASTIYKATQKRVT

-132 EADEFG
+132 EENEFS

-145 AASYRFEKYK
+145 AATYRFDKYK
-155 SEQSTPVLTD
+155 SEQQTPVLTD
-165 IYLLADHALQAN
+165 IYLLADESLQAA
-177 LDFAESVF
+177 LDFTKSVF

-198 GNICFPAFMAEQAQ
+198 GNICFPAYMAEQAQ
-212 ALAKNYP
+212 SLAKAYP
-219 DLLKVTVLGE
+219 DLLKVTVIDE
-229 AEMAALG
+229 KQMQALG
-236 MGCFLSVSQGSTK
+236 MESFLAVARGSSK
-249 EGQLVIMEY
+249 EGKLVLMEY
-258 QGKSKFSADTSA
+258 QGKSAFSSKKLDS
-270 PFAKTDTK
+270 
-278 SNTKATTN
+278 SV
-286 AAKVT
+286 KV
-291 SGLKAITDKL
+291 SGLKAIANKL
-301 PLKGAGKKADTANNT
+301 PLKVMGITAAQAPDEIAQTEAPASN
-316 DTNTVNADAPIVL
+316 DDAPIVL
-329 VGKGVTFDSGGISI
+329 VGKGVTFDTGGISI
-343 KPGAAMD
+343 KPAAGMD

-356 GGAASVLGTIKA
+356 GGAAAVLGTIKA
-368 LCESRLPINV
+368 LCEARLPINV

-421 CDTLCYVQRYNPAA
+421 ADTLCYVQRYNPKA

-467 LENASAQSGDL
+467 LENASNQSGDL
-478 IWHMP
+478 VWHMP
-483 LDDAYQPQID
+483 MDDEYQSQLD
-493 SPIADI
+493 SPIADM

-504 KAAGAV
+504 KGAGAV

-515 LARFIEDGQAWAHL
+515 LSRFVEDGQAWAHL
-529 DIAGTAWNSGADKA
+529 DIAGTAWHSGSEKA

-554 YLKNSANMG
+554 YLKNSVN

>member
-1 MNIELTPHLPQT
+1 MNIKLSQHLPKT
-13 HTKKILKK
+13 HTQKILKK
-21 AANDKDAA
+21 EAKSKDDA

-39 NILAAKHLADYQTRI
+39 NVLAESVLTEYTARI
-54 EQLIEVSHFT
+54 EQLIEVSHFKGT
-64 GKACETV
+64 ACETV

-79 KKTAKENPVQLLLVG
+79 KKTTKQNPVQLLLVG
-94 VGCQN
+94 VGN
-99 KLNQTVLQK
+99 TDKFNNAVLQK
-108 IAQTIYKSTQKRVT
+108 IANTIYSSTQKRVS

-132 EADEFG
+132 EENHFG

-145 AASYRFEKYK
+145 AASYRFDKYK
-155 SEQSTPVLTD
+155 SEQATPVLTNV
-165 IYLLADHALQAN
+165 YLLADESLKPALA
-177 LDFAESVF
+177 FAQSVF

-198 GNICFPAFMAEQAQ
+198 GNICFPAYMAEQAQ
-212 ALAKNYP
+212 ELAKTYP
-219 DLLKVTVLGE
+219 DLLTVKVLGE
-229 AEMAALG
+229 DEMSALG
-236 MGCFLSVSQGSTK
+236 MHCFLAVAQGSTK
-249 EGQLVIMEY
+249 EGKLVLMEY
-258 QGKSKFSADTSA
+258 RGKSEFSADT
-270 PFAKTDTK
+270 
-278 SNTKATTN
+278 NTTEQTTN
-286 AAKVT
+286 NAKV
-291 SGLKAITDKL
+291 SGLKALADKL
-301 PLKGAGKKADTANNT
+301 PTKKSAKNVNKNSDSNAQV
-316 DTNTVNADAPIVL
+316 TNDDAPIVL

-356 GGAASVLGTIKA
+356 GGSASVLGTIKA
-368 LCESRLPINV
+368 LCEARLPINV

-421 CDTLCYVQRYNPAA
+421 ADTLCYVQRYQPKA

-456 VFSNDEDVLFA
+456 VFSNDEDVLFD
-467 LENASAQSGDL
+467 LENASNLSGDL
-478 IWHMP
+478 VWHMP
-483 LDDAYQPQID
+483 LDDDYQAQLD
-493 SPIADI
+493 SPIADM

-504 KAAGAV
+504 KGAGAV

-515 LARFIEDGQAWAHL
+515 LSRFVEEGQAWAHL
-529 DIAGTAWNSGADKA
+529 DIAGTAWNSGKDKA

-554 YLKNSANMG
+554 YLKNSAEMV

>member
-1 MNIELTPHLPQT
+1 MNIKLTQTLPKT
-13 HTKKILKK
+13 HTQKILKK
-21 AANDKDAA
+21 EAKSKDAA
-29 CLVVLVDDKK
+29 CLVVLIDDKK
-39 NILAAKHLADYQTRI
+39 NILAEATLSDYQSRI
-54 EQLIEVSHFT
+54 AQLMEVSHFN

-79 KKTAKENPVQLLLVG
+79 KKTTKENPVQLLLVG
-94 VGCQN
+94 VGN
-99 KLNQTVLQK
+99 LDKLGHSGLQK
-108 IAQTIYKSTQKRVT
+108 IANTIYQSTQKRVD

-132 EADEFG
+132 EENHFS

-145 AASYRFEKYK
+145 AASYRFDKYK

-165 IYLLADHALQAN
+165 IYLLADESLEAALTFAQA
-177 LDFAESVF
+177 VF

-198 GNICFPAFMAEQAQ
+198 GNICFPAYMAEQAE
-212 ALAKNYP
+212 ALAKAYP

-229 AEMAALG
+229 DEMSALG
-236 MGCFLSVSQGSTK
+236 MNCFLAVAQGSAK
-249 EGQLVIMEY
+249 EGKLVLLEY
-258 QGKSKFSADTSA
+258 RGKSNFSAKVGASKIA
-270 PFAKTDTK
+270 N
-278 SNTKATTN
+278 SG
-286 AAKVT
+286 AKVT
-291 SGLKAITDKL
+291 GGLKALADKL
-301 PLKGAGKKADTANNT
+301 PTKAASKKSDKNSEAK
-316 DTNTVNADAPIVL
+316 TVNDDAPIVL

-356 GGAASVLGTIKA
+356 GGSASVLGTIKA
-368 LCESRLPINV
+368 LCEARLPINV

-421 CDTLCYVQRYNPAA
+421 ADTLCYVQRYNPKA

-456 VFSNDEDVLFA
+456 VFSNDEDVLFE
-467 LENASAQSGDL
+467 LENASHLSGDL

-483 LDDAYQPQID
+483 LDDEYQAQLD
-493 SPIADI
+493 SPIADM

-504 KAAGAV
+504 KGGGAI

-515 LARFIEDGQAWAHL
+515 LSRFVEEGQAWAHL
-529 DIAGTAWNSGADKA
+529 DIAGTAWNSGKDKA

-554 YLKNSANMG
+554 YLKNSANNA

>member
-1 MNIELTPHLPQT
+1 MNIKLSQHLPKT
-13 HTKKILKK
+13 HTQKILKK
-21 AANDKDAA
+21 EAKSKDDA
-29 CLVVLVDDKK
+29 CVVVLVDDKK
-39 NILAAKHLADYQTRI
+39 NILANSMLTDYTARI
-54 EQLIEVSHFT
+54 EQLIEVSHFKGT
-64 GKACETV
+64 ACETV

-79 KKTAKENPVQLLLVG
+79 KKTTKQNPVQLLLVG
-94 VGCQN
+94 VGN
-99 KLNQTVLQK
+99 TDKFSNTVLQK
-108 IAQTIYKSTQKRVT
+108 IAKTIYSSTQKRVS

-132 EADEFG
+132 EESHFG

-145 AASYRFEKYK
+145 AASYRFDKYK
-155 SEQSTPVLTD
+155 SEQATPVLTD
-165 IYLLADHALQAN
+165 VYLLADNSLQPALA
-177 LDFAESVF
+177 FAEAVF

-198 GNICFPAFMAEQAQ
+198 GNICFPAYMAEQAQ
-212 ALAKNYP
+212 ELAKTYP
-219 DLLKVTVLGE
+219 DLLTVKVLGE
-229 AEMAALG
+229 DEMSALG
-236 MGCFLSVSQGSTK
+236 MNCFLSVAQGSTK

-258 QGKSKFSADTSA
+258 RGKSSFSANAGT
-270 PFAKTDTK
+270 TEQTI
-278 SNTKATTN
+278 SN
-286 AAKVT
+286 AKVT
-291 SGLKAITDKL
+291 GLKKALTDKL
-301 PLKGAGKKADTANNT
+301 PTKKSAKKADKASDNNAQA
-316 DTNTVNADAPIVL
+316 TNDDAPIVL

-356 GGAASVLGTIKA
+356 GGSASVLGTIKA
-368 LCESRLPINV
+368 LCEARLPINV

-421 CDTLCYVQRYNPAA
+421 ADTLCYVQRYNPKA

-456 VFSNDEDVLFA
+456 VFSNDEDVLFD
-467 LENASAQSGDL
+467 LENASNLSGDL

-483 LDDAYQPQID
+483 LDDEYQALID

-504 KAAGAV
+504 KGAGAV

-515 LARFIEDGQAWAHL
+515 LSRFIEEGQAWAHL
-529 DIAGTAWNSGADKA
+529 DIAGTAWNSGKDKA

-554 YLKNSANMG
+554 YLKNSADMA